1 MVLFNKQESIV
12 KNLKTNKIMK
22 KTKPIAVITTSK
34 YQFERYVIDN
44 RLQFSDVKQ
53 VKVLSDIQGRMFEY
67 AVEVEGSENVTQY
80 VIDRVRTLN
89 KLTND

>member
-1 MVLFNKQESIV
+1 METEME
-12 KNLKTNKIMK
+12 KN
-22 KTKPIAVITTSK
+22 PIAIITTSK
-34 YQFERYVIDN
+34 YQFERYVVKN
-44 RLQFSDVKQ
+44 KLKFSDVKQ
-53 VKVLSDIQGRMFEY
+53 VKVLSDIKGTIFEY